1 MKRAALPNLSSIS
14 FLLFV
19 VLISSAAAQQ
29 HKLNYT
35 LNSVFN
41 GDVLKFRVD
50 LKFKSDAQ
58 RMTKLMLPSAWDGQE
73 QLYNSI
79 KNLRIVSSDTQITDT
94 AEPNI
99 KSITHNANQTLHIQY
114 EVVQDWAG
122 SEVKDGLFN
131 RAILQ
136 KNYFYLIGNAFLIHP
151 LWDDEQQIS
160 VQLQWENIPKD
171 WTLANSFGMSKHR
184 QSFKTSIEEL
194 RKGIY
199 LGGDF
204 RLKPVPVN
212 DKLIYVATRGVWKFT
227 DEEFNSLV
235 GKVMRVERSFWNDND
250 FSYFLVLLF
259 PTNDSNSSGES
270 RTNSFVIYASRNAEK
285 PSAFKYHLAH
295 ELFHNWNP
303 NRLGG
308 IESEILY
315 WFSEGFTDYY
325 TSLLLLRAGLITFE
339 DYVADYNSALK
350 DYYTSAFRN
359 LSNKQILINRLSNYD
374 AQRQPYQ
381 RGNLLAH
388 NWNAQIRAATN
399 GRYSLDDV
407 MRDLFKS
414 ASRNGF
420 KLSNTSINHAIRN
433 YLKEGVLQDIER
445 YIENG
450 ATISP
455 HKDIIGSCLQMKI
468 VDFAPFDA
476 GFDIEATYP
485 KKIFV
490 GVKEGSNAYRAG
502 IRNGQKWIGGGIER
516 DPNVMAEFVVEESG
530 IRKTIKF
537 YPAGDKIAVP
547 QFHQSPGQSTT
558 NLCSSFQ

>member
-1 MKRAALPNLSSIS
+1 MKRAIFPNFSSIS

-29 HKLNYT
+29 HDLNYT
-35 LNSVFN
+35 LNSVFEGN
-41 GDVLKFRVD
+41 AVIFRVD

-58 RMTKLMLPSAWDGQE
+58 RMTKLVLPSAWDGQE

-79 KNLRIVSSDTQITDT
+79 KNLRAISSDIQIADT

-99 KSITHNANQTLHIQY
+99 KSIAHNANQTLHIQY
-114 EVVQDWAG
+114 DVVQDWAG
-122 SEVKDGLFN
+122 SEIKDGLFN

-136 KNYFYLIGNAFLIHP
+136 KNYFYLIGNSFLVYP
-151 LWDDEQQIS
+151 ESDEEKQIF
-160 VQLQWENIPKD
+160 VRFQWQNIPKT
-171 WTLANSFGMSKHR
+171 WTLANSFGISKR
-184 QSFKTSIEEL
+184 QQSFKTSIEEL

-204 RLKPVPVN
+204 RLKPVPIN
-212 DKLIYVATRGVWKFT
+212 GKPIYIATRGVWKFA

-235 GKVMRVERSFWNDND
+235 GKVMRVERSFWNDNN

-259 PTNDSNSSGES
+259 PTDDSNSSGES

-295 ELFHNWNP
+295 ELFHDWNP
-303 NRLGG
+303 KRLGG
-308 IESEILY
+308 IESESLY

-325 TSLLLLRAGLITFE
+325 TSLLLLRAGLITSD
-339 DYVADYNSALK
+339 DYVADYNSVLK
-350 DYYTSAFRN
+350 NYYTSPFRN
-359 LSNKQILINRLSNYD
+359 HSDKQILIDRLSNYD

-388 NWNAQIRAATN
+388 NWNAQIRAAT
-399 GRYSLDDV
+399 GGKYSLDDV

-420 KLSNTSINHAIRN
+420 RLSNTTINQAIRH
-433 YLKEGVLQDIER
+433 YLKEGVLEDIRR
-445 YIENG
+445 YVENG
-450 ATISP
+450 STILP
-455 HKDIIGSCLQMKI
+455 RKDIIGSCLQMKI

-485 KKIFV
+485 KRIFV
-490 GVKEGSNAYRAG
+490 GVKEGSNAYLAG
-502 IRNGQKWIGGGIER
+502 MRNGQKWIGGGIER
-516 DPNVMAEFVVEESG
+516 DPNVLAEFVVEESG

-537 YPAGDKIAVP
+537 YPAGDKIAIP
-547 QFHQSPGQSTT
+547 QFFQSSGKSNT
-558 NLCSSFQ
+558 NLCSSLQ